1 MQECNATYTGN
12 MMDYFNSAKGK
23 KYFTVL
29 QGRYLKDSS
38 LAKRGDINLNTG
50 HHVNVTVD
58 NGSNTGKGSTTN
70 TTTTTTGGSGYMFS
84 VGNVQNGSKGN
95 DVKLLQR
102 LLKSNGFKGKDGKN
116 LTIDGECGT
125 NTVYAIKTYQ
135 TKKGLSVDG
144 CAGPATWKSILLR

>member
-1 MQECNATYTGN
+1 MARTFVYYKEQ
-12 MMDYFNSAKGK
+12 KGGK
-23 KYFTVL
+23 DRIVL
-29 QGRYLKDSS
+29 
-38 LAKRGDINLNTG
+38 T
-50 HHVNVTVD
+50 
-58 NGSNTGKGSTTN
+58 NGEVA
-70 TTTTTTGGSGYMFS
+70 

-125 NTVYAIKTYQ
+125 NTVYAIKKYQ

>member
-84 VGNVQNGSKGN
+84 VGNVQNREAKE
-95 DVKLLQR
+95 
-102 LLKSNGFKGKDGKN
+102 
-116 LTIDGECGT
+116 TM
-125 NTVYAIKTYQ
+125 
-135 TKKGLSVDG
+135 LSYYRDY
-144 CAGPATWKSILLR
+144 